1 MTIDSKSLT
10 VFVRDQGIYL
20 FIAFVVGA
28 IFWAIGQPI
37 NPFTVMLY
45 SLCVGIFVSP
55 PVQWLHALYEKPS
68 PYDRLIFL
76 TVLGV
81 VMLPVYALSTVWK
94 YSGDRSIEQS
104 RLPIGHGYVGVL
116 SEHLQPIAVSQGVG
130 TAPQVRDFSAWSTH
144 PGETSVWIPLVARSR
159 LLGALHLQHRDPR
172 PYSRRECNLLS
183 SIGRIL
189 GTDIRISQSGSE
201 NSDLLLQL
209 ETRKLVERGKG
220 ILQRDL
226 GLSEEEAYLVLERKS
241 RQKCRPMKEVAQAII
256 LSDEVRRSSLQP
268 E

>member
-10 VFVRDQGIYL
+10 VFFRDQGIYL

-37 NPFTVMLY
+37 NPFTGILY
-45 SLCVGIFVSP
+45 SLCIGNFVSP

-68 PYDRLIFL
+68 PYDWLIFL
-76 TVLGV
+76 TVLGRDV
-81 VMLPVYALSTVWK
+81 TGLRAEHRLEVLGRKV
-94 YSGDRSIEQS
+94 DRAIQT
-104 RLPIGHGYVGVL
+104 PY
-116 SEHLQPIAVSQGVG
+116 
-130 TAPQVRDFSAWSTH
+130 
-144 PGETSVWIPLVARSR
+144 RSR
-159 LLGALHLQHRDPR
+159 LCWGTVRASAANRGLSKVWHGSSSQRFQRMVNPSGRDIRMDPARGKIQAARSTPSPTPGPASLQPPR
-172 PYSRRECNLLS
+172 MQS
-183 SIGRIL
+183 SIEHRTYIGHRYSDL
-189 GTDIRISQSGSE
+189 AVGSE

-209 ETRKLVERGKG
+209 KTRKLVERGKG

-226 GLSEEEAYLVLERKS
+226 GLSEEEAYLVLGRQS
-241 RQKCRPMKEVAQAII
+241 RQKCRPMKEVAQAIT